1 MLRYASVDTAII
13 NAKKLLNIELEKEFV
28 GLDSLLGRISAEELR
43 SPIDIPPTD
52 RSAVD
57 GFAVCSESVSSASP
71 NNPIPLVV
79 ASSDKG
85 SISCGETVP
94 ISTGDPLP
102 EGADAVVMLE
112 DTERE
117 GGTLLVMRS
126 AAKYDNVSRKGEDF
140 EKGKIVIER
149 GTVIRPWHLASISTV
164 GMRGIIAYRKIR
176 VGIIAT
182 GSEVTEPGG
191 EGFIFDSTSRL
202 IASYFSEQ
210 GFFDVKRYGI
220 VKDDIEMIASFL
232 MKAAK
237 ESDVIITT
245 GGTGPGSRDLSI
257 NALLRAGGKL
267 LVRGIAMRPGRP
279 TSYGELE
286 GKPVFLLSGY
296 PVAAFVGARFII
308 LPFIEEKIGIKD
320 DRLKFVFARLKS
332 RVAGEGGLE
341 SFIRV
346 KLNSCGNELC
356 AEPILLR
363 GSGILSSLL
372 KSGGFL
378 RVPANVE
385 GFEEGEIVRIELA

>member
-182 GSEVTEPGG
+182 GSEVT
-191 EGFIFDSTSRL
+191 
-202 IASYFSEQ
+202 
-210 GFFDVKRYGI
+210 
-220 VKDDIEMIASFL
+220 
-232 MKAAK
+232 
-237 ESDVIITT
+237 
-245 GGTGPGSRDLSI
+245 
-257 NALLRAGGKL
+257 
-267 LVRGIAMRPGRP
+267 
-279 TSYGELE
+279 
-286 GKPVFLLSGY
+286 
-296 PVAAFVGARFII
+296 
-308 LPFIEEKIGIKD
+308 
-320 DRLKFVFARLKS
+320 
-332 RVAGEGGLE
+332 
-341 SFIRV
+341 
-346 KLNSCGNELC
+346 
-356 AEPILLR
+356 
-363 GSGILSSLL
+363 
-372 KSGGFL
+372 
-378 RVPANVE
+378 
-385 GFEEGEIVRIELA
+385 